1 MLKGLKVKK
10 RAVES
15 SSSVSEP
22 HPSEPKK
29 PKYGLQVMT
38 KAVTTGSPPAP
49 SSCPPPE
56 LDNAWINRGKKLH
69 AKADK
74 ARGVVISAP
83 SSSNS
88 SAADIL
94 RGQMMSNIGVTLAP
108 NPNPNPNTDTN
119 QIILTNLPKH
129 QFERED
135 MKGGSRQGKKM
146 VKKLYADGHSYSNNP
161 DGPTLQDLINEEKN
175 SKYGMDELYARNVN
189 RAGSR
194 YKGNDVGGA
203 GDITAS
209 GFDEEDQIDMTMYQN
224 QNERLTSKA
233 QYDKEYAKQG
243 ERAMRAS
250 LVTKECEATN
260 PLLAHLLRSRSD
272 GTPKAREGHFQVQL
286 VD

>member
-1 MLKGLKVKK
+1 
-10 RAVES
+10 
-15 SSSVSEP
+15 
-22 HPSEPKK
+22 
-29 PKYGLQVMT
+29 
-38 KAVTTGSPPAP
+38 
-49 SSCPPPE
+49 
-56 LDNAWINRGKKLH
+56 
-69 AKADK
+69 
-74 ARGVVISAP
+74 
-83 SSSNS
+83 
-88 SAADIL
+88 
-94 RGQMMSNIGVTLAP
+94 MSNIGVTLAP

-250 LVTKECEATN
+250 FVTKECEATN